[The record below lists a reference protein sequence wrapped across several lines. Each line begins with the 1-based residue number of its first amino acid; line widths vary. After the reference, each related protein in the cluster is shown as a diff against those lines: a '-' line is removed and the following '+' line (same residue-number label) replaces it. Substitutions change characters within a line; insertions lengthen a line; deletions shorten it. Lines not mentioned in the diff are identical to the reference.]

1 VRQRYKMDAIVIP
14 VDSDRDQDDCPAINM
29 DDINNE
35 ISLPSEDDLMNDGL
49 FNNDKIIEPLEVPL
63 DENKESNQS
72 VSIQA
77 SVDKDFD
84 FQDDANKDNSQEAQE
99 DNKDNSQE
107 AQEDNKDN
115 SQETQ
120 EDSLFKLARTSS
132 FEQKTSIKNS
142 NQTSQVGNDPL
153 FSLGRKQSY
162 DPLGFEEGSSVILLE
177 NPSEKFS
184 VVKILYRPT
193 QPGVVSG
200 YLVAI
205 KSQESGSIQWR
216 DSNHILPAL

>member
-1 VRQRYKMDAIVIP
+1 MDAIVIP

-49 FNNDKIIEPLEVPL
+49 LNSNKIIEPLEVPL

-72 VSIQA
+72 VSQT
-77 SVDKDFD
+77 SVDKDSEDD
-84 FQDDANKDNSQEAQE
+84 FQVQDSSQKIQENFQESKEEIHLQTKDNTSEGSHSSF
-99 DNKDNSQE
+99 K
-107 AQEDNKDN
+107 
-115 SQETQ
+115 
-120 EDSLFKLARTSS
+120 EDSLFKLAHPS
-132 FEQKTSIKNS
+132 KTSIRRS
-142 NQTSQVGNDPL
+142 NQTSQSGNDPL
-153 FSLGRKQSY
+153 FSLGHKQSY

-177 NPSEKFS
+177 NPSEKFN